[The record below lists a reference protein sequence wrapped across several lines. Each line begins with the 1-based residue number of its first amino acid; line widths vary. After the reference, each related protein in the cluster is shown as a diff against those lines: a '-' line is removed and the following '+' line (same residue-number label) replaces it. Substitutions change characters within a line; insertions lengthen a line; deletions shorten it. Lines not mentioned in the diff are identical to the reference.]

1 MGQCEIPFPAAAVR
15 VGSNYLK
22 TAIPLSNKSNNSLN
36 IGMKK
41 GLIGSSS
48 SSSSGCGVGT
58 GQGAGV
64 GVFRSHHGPHAK
76 HRTLNGSSSNFNH
89 GISNSIEKSNLKGVA
104 NISNNIQISSFADGH
119 QFTSRDLW
127 LRMKSKGDRLTDREL
142 LLIDVVVVVV
152 VVHFLHHLFFPLL
165 LYSPFLL
172 IHFLFLFFYL
182 LRPSINL

>member
-1 MGQCEIPFPAAAVR
+1 MR

-22 TAIPLSNKSNNSLN
+22 SAIPLSNKCNNSLN
-36 IGMKK
+36 IGLKK

-48 SSSSGCGVGT
+48 SSSSSGCGTGVGT

-89 GISNSIEKSNLKGVA
+89 SITNAIEKSNLKGVA
-104 NISNNIQISSFADGH
+104 NISNNVQISSFADGH

-127 LRMKSKGDRLTDREL
+127 LRMKSKGDWQGT
-142 LLIDVVVVVV
+142 
-152 VVHFLHHLFFPLL
+152 
-165 LYSPFLL
+165 
-172 IHFLFLFFYL
+172 
-182 LRPSINL
+182 PS